1 MTSQPDDQGAAEHA
15 APPASSPLRAVPTER
30 AVVREIVPGAV
41 VVLVGR
47 LDVGSV
53 GRVRDA
59 LHVAIAQGSGDLV
72 VHLDGVEVVDASGL
86 GVLVGAHRRA
96 RHAGRRLVLV
106 GVPARLERLIRH
118 TRLHR
123 VLLRAD
129 SWVDGLSDGVVTG

>member
-1 MTSQPDDQGAAEHA
+1 MTSQPDDQDAAEQA
-15 APPASSPLRAVPTER
+15 VLPARAVEPAG
-30 AVVREIVPGAV
+30 AVVRDLRPGTEM
-41 VVLVGR
+41 VLVGR
-47 LDVGSV
+47 LDVGSA

-59 LHVAIAQGSGDLV
+59 LHAAIAAGSGDLV
-72 VHLDGVEVVDASGL
+72 VHLDGVEVVDAAGL

-96 RHAGRRLVLV
+96 RLAGRRVVLV

-129 SWVDGLSDGVVTG
+129 SCAEGVATG

>member
-1 MTSQPDDQGAAEHA
+1 MTTQPDDRGAAEHVLAPA
-15 APPASSPLRAVPTER
+15 AGVGATGQ
-30 AVVREIVPGAV
+30 AVVRDLTPGAAV
-41 VVLVGR
+41 VVVGR

-59 LHVAIAQGSGDLV
+59 LHAAIAQGAGDLV
-72 VHLDGVEVVDASGL
+72 IHLDGVEVVDAAGL

-96 RHAGRRLVLV
+96 RLAGRRVVLV
-106 GVPARLERLIRH
+106 GVPSRLERLIRH

-129 SWVDGLSDGVVTG
+129 SWAGGVAHG